1 MAEAER
7 NYFELTINVP
17 ARAEFPNVITPK
29 TVTKSPKELPKYSS
43 DFALNPEDPK
53 QDEVIKAIRAKIS
66 EAARELFPT
75 MNVGD
80 AIRSGELQVPLHA
93 GDALADGRLKRSGKD
108 DRAWSRGFQVLT
120 ARSGEDWPPTIAYYE
135 GDRTIEL
142 ADGAPRVSFASKF
155 YTGVYANAHVR
166 FQAWENN
173 KGEKGVTCY
182 LQSICS
188 YGKGKKLTGGKPT
201 AADVFK
207 GHIGLESDED
217 PTGGA
222 TTAGGDW

>member
-1 MAEAER
+1 MAETER

-29 TVTKSPKELPKYSS
+29 TVTQSSKEPPKFSA

-53 QDEVIKAIRAKIS
+53 QADAIQAIRLKIG
-66 EAARELFPT
+66 EAAHDLFPT

-80 AIRSGELQVPLHA
+80 AIRSGELQVPLHS
-93 GDALADGRLKRSGKD
+93 GDTLADGRLKRSGKD
-108 DRAWSRGFQVLT
+108 DRAWSRGHQILT
-120 ARSGEDWPPTIAYYE
+120 ARSGEDWPPTLAYYD
-135 GDRTIEL
+135 GARVVEL
-142 ADGAPRVSFASKF
+142 ADGAPRSSLASKF
-155 YTGVYANAHVR
+155 YTGVYVNAQVR
-166 FQAWENN
+166 FQAWSNN

-188 YGKGKKLTGGKPT
+188 YGKGKKLTGGKPS

-207 GHIGLESDED
+207 GHIGLASDED

-222 TTAGGDW
+222 ASSGDTW